1 MLKVFNTHALTSN
14 QRFNRAILVG
24 LPTALILAFGYGLIL
39 RFIPIVYVGIGWVI
53 GSVIQK
59 YGRGV
64 QPKFSI
70 LAACLTIGCILLG
83 DLIAFYGLIILAYPI
98 TLIQAIV
105 PVILYNLQ
113 TNPSILLGLLF
124 KAVGVYIAYT
134 NARIV

>member
-24 LPTALILAFGYGLIL
+24 LPTALLLAIGYGLIL
-39 RFIPIVYVGIGWVI
+39 RFIPIVYIAIGWAI
-53 GSVIQK
+53 GFVIQK

-64 QPKFSI
+64 QPKFSL
-70 LAACLTIGCILLG
+70 LAAGLTIGCILLG
-83 DLIAFYGLIILAYPI
+83 DLIAFYGLIIFAYPL
-98 TLIQAIV
+98 TLIQSIV

-113 TNPSILLGLLF
+113 TNPTILLGLLF
-124 KAVGVYIAYT
+124 KAIGVYMAYT